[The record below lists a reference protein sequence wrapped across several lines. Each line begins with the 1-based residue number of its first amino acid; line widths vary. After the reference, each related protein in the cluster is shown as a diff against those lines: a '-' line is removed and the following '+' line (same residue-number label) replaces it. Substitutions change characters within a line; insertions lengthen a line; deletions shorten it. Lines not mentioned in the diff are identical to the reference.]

1 MSAKKKILIV
11 DDSEMNRALLEDMLA
26 DDYDIVEAENGME
39 ALAYLH
45 EHELEICLMLLD
57 IVMPVMDGFETLA
70 MMNKNGIIKHI
81 PVIMISAETAFTYID
96 RAYGLGAVD
105 FISRP
110 FDERTVRHRVDSNV
124 ILAEKQRELSTRL
137 SAEIYEKEKDNRL
150 MIQILSHIVEFRNGE
165 SGLHVLHVHAITEF
179 ILNALRKKTDAYD
192 LSPKQITLICNAS
205 ALHDVGKI
213 SIPSEILNKPGRL
226 TPEEFDIMKSHTV
239 EGAKMLDNI
248 PVHGNEPL
256 IKVAYEICRWHHER
270 YDGRGYP
277 DGLKGD
283 EIPIAAQVVALADV
297 YDALTSKRVYKP
309 AFEPEKAVQ
318 MILNGEC
325 GTFNPLLLECLK
337 EIADKL
343 KQELTVVSAG
353 NSADRDIQNTVAQTL
368 KTSGAGVSNR
378 TIRLLEYERTK
389 NKILSAL
396 TREIIFEY
404 SPSPEIITLSDWGAD
419 YLGMPVTITEPREK
433 DFGKRVFKPKDFDKL
448 TTALKNTSPDNS
460 TVTEKFIL
468 DINGRK
474 TVCKVLASAIWSD
487 TEHSEYEGAIGKI
500 VDIND
505 ETEEMKLLEE
515 RANLDFRTGLL
526 NHEAAKEQI
535 SKLLVGGRNRQYA
548 LVFFDLDNF
557 KQANDVHGH
566 LFGDEVL
573 EYVASTIKKNTRSS
587 DIAARMGGDEFIIFM
602 GYKGTVEPQIKRIFS
617 SLTGEYKGFPI
628 KISMG
633 VACVDKSIQDY
644 DTLFEM
650 ADKAAYSIKRSGK
663 NSYRFYD
670 DSLKD
675 ITTDRNS

>member
-1 MSAKKKILIV
+1 M
-11 DDSEMNRALLEDMLA
+11 
-26 DDYDIVEAENGME
+26 
-39 ALAYLH
+39 
-45 EHELEICLMLLD
+45 
-57 IVMPVMDGFETLA
+57 
-70 MMNKNGIIKHI
+70 
-81 PVIMISAETAFTYID
+81 
-96 RAYGLGAVD
+96 
-105 FISRP
+105 
-110 FDERTVRHRVDSNV
+110 RHRVDSNV

-368 KTSGAGVSNR
+368 KTSGA
-378 TIRLLEYERTK
+378 
-389 NKILSAL
+389 
-396 TREIIFEY
+396 
-404 SPSPEIITLSDWGAD
+404 D
-419 YLGMPVTITEPREK
+419 
-433 DFGKRVFKPKDFDKL
+433 
-448 TTALKNTSPDNS
+448 
-460 TVTEKFIL
+460 
-468 DINGRK
+468 RK
-474 TVCKVLASAIWSD
+474 SVV
-487 TEHSEYEGAIGKI
+487 
-500 VDIND
+500 
-505 ETEEMKLLEE
+505 
-515 RANLDFRTGLL
+515 
-526 NHEAAKEQI
+526 
-535 SKLLVGGRNRQYA
+535 
-548 LVFFDLDNF
+548 
-557 KQANDVHGH
+557 
-566 LFGDEVL
+566 
-573 EYVASTIKKNTRSS
+573 
-587 DIAARMGGDEFIIFM
+587 
-602 GYKGTVEPQIKRIFS
+602 
-617 SLTGEYKGFPI
+617 
-628 KISMG
+628 
-633 VACVDKSIQDY
+633 
-644 DTLFEM
+644 
-650 ADKAAYSIKRSGK
+650 
-663 NSYRFYD
+663 
-670 DSLKD
+670 
-675 ITTDRNS
+675 